1 MDEQNTNSS
10 NQSQDLNR
18 PRLKKVKRPI
28 RRIVPQSP
36 VMSETSSLQETP
48 ATSSVQAVSAPTDV
62 SATNPFAVG
71 SSILPGGSFDN
82 GGDDIYEAFSNKDII
97 TEEENL
103 PSLTNYGQQ
112 SAFAPQHPQFLGV
125 VPPKSNGMA
134 APAGEGFYMN
144 GEHVSKN
151 VLFLIFIAVFM
162 VGFIIAKLF
171 FAEEKI
177 VKGGL
182 QGVVVNAE
190 VPKGRARCGTT
201 DKNQGCVLYLMNPQR
216 NELLARDFYDL
227 ASQLTGRQRFIIE
240 TGNMRY
246 SMTRI
251 KPGQFGQF
259 NIPPLQ

>member
-10 NQSQDLNR
+10 TQSQDLNR

-36 VMSETSSLQETP
+36 VMTETSSLQESP
-48 ATSSVQAVSAPTDV
+48 AAAFVQTASAAADI
-62 SATNPFAVG
+62 SAYPFTGGG
-71 SSILPGGSFDN
+71 SSTLPGGDFDN
-82 GGDDIYEAFSNKDII
+82 GGDDIYEAFSNQDII
-97 TEEENL
+97 IEEENL

-112 SAFAPQHPQFLGV
+112 SAFDPQHPQFLGT
-125 VPPKSNGMA
+125 VPPKSQGMA

-151 VLFLIFIAVFM
+151 VLFLILAAVFM

-201 DKNQGCVLYLMNPQR
+201 DKSQGCVLYLMNPQR

-246 SMTRI
+246 STTRI

>member
-1 MDEQNTNSS
+1 MDEQNTN
-10 NQSQDLNR
+10 NNATGQDFNR

-28 RRIVPQSP
+28 RRIVPQTP
-36 VMSETSSLQETP
+36 VMPGESSMQPVQTGESTFAVEKNPSSGGPFAQSTSSL
-48 ATSSVQAVSAPTDV
+48 
-62 SATNPFAVG
+62 
-71 SSILPGGSFDN
+71 PGGAFEN
-82 GGDDIYEAFSNKDII
+82 GGDDIYEAFNEQEFV
-97 TEEENL
+97 EEENL
-103 PSLTNYGQQ
+103 PSLTNYGRQE
-112 SAFAPQHPQFLGV
+112 AFDPQHPQFLGT
-125 VPPKSNGMA
+125 VPPKQTETVGLLA
-134 APAGEGFYMN
+134 EDGIYMN
-144 GEHVSKN
+144 GERVSKG
-151 VLFLIFIAVFM
+151 VLLLIFAAVFM

-177 VKGGL
+177 VRGGL

-201 DKNQGCVLYLMNPQR
+201 DKSQGCVLYLMNPQR

-246 SMTRI
+246 STTRI

>member
-1 MDEQNTNSS
+1 MDEQNVN
-10 NQSQDLNR
+10 NMMQGQDLNR

-36 VMSETSSLQETP
+36 SMSETVGTP
-48 ATSSVQAVSAPTDV
+48 QNMQTGSAPLQQTGNPV
-62 SATNPFAVG
+62 ATNPFATDN
-71 SSILPGGSFDN
+71 SSLPENSS
-82 GGDDIYEAFSNKDII
+82 DDIYEAFNNQELV
-97 TEEENL
+97 EEDNL
-103 PSLTNYGQQ
+103 PSVENYGRQE
-112 SAFAPQHPQFLGV
+112 AFDPQHPRFLGTE
-125 VPPKSNGMA
+125 PPNQANVA
-134 APAGEGFYMN
+134 ALPAGDGIYMN
-144 GEHVSKN
+144 GERVSKN
-151 VLFLIFIAVFM
+151 VLILIFAAVFM

-177 VKGGL
+177 VRGGL
-182 QGVVVNAE
+182 QGVVVNSE

-201 DKNQGCVLYLMNPQR
+201 DKSQGCVLYLMNPQR

-246 SMTRI
+246 STTRI

>member
-36 VMSETSSLQETP
+36 VMPETSSLQETP
-48 ATSSVQAVSAPTDV
+48 VTSSVQAA
-62 SATNPFAVG
+62 SATTDTQANPFASG
-71 SSILPGGSFDN
+71 NSTLPRGNFDN
-82 GGDDIYEAFSNKDII
+82 GGDDIYEAFSNQELIS
-97 TEEENL
+97 EEENL

-112 SAFAPQHPQFLGV
+112 TAFDPQHPQFLGT
-125 VPPKSNGMA
+125 VPPKSQEMA
-134 APAGEGFYMN
+134 APTGEGFYMN
-144 GEHVSKN
+144 GERVSKN
-151 VLFLIFIAVFM
+151 VLFLILAAVFM

-201 DKNQGCVLYLMNPQR
+201 DKSQGCVLYLMNPQR

-246 SMTRI
+246 STTRI